1 MTGSVSNPQATDA
14 ARRTAEV
21 APTSDR
27 PRRAILSLKNPPLR
41 LLPPSK
47 WKCKPCGAA
56 LEVAADRD
64 PADTVRCPGCN
75 ARLGL
80 AGDFQDPNSTK
91 RVRARKA

>member
-1 MTGSVSNPQATDA
+1 MTGSMIKPHAAED
-14 ARRTAEV
+14 ARRTAEAQP
-21 APTSDR
+21 APER
-27 PRRAILSLKNPPLR
+27 PRRAILTLKNPPLR
-41 LLPPSK
+41 LLPPSR

-64 PADTVRCPGCN
+64 PADTVRCPNCN

-80 AGDFQDPNSTK
+80 AGDFQNEGATG